1 MKCTWQEGNRI
12 TLLENG
18 DNFYPAVF
26 EAISH
31 AQQKVYLE
39 TFIWFEDDVGR
50 QLHSVLLHAARRG
63 IKIEALLDGYGSPD
77 LSDEFVN
84 ELTAAGVVFRY
95 YDPGPRLFGMRTN
108 LFLSLIHI

>member
-31 AQQKVYLE
+31 AQQKVFLE
-39 TFIWFEDDVGR
+39 TFIWF
-50 QLHSVLLHAARRG
+50 
-63 IKIEALLDGYGSPD
+63 
-77 LSDEFVN
+77 
-84 ELTAAGVVFRY
+84 
-95 YDPGPRLFGMRTN
+95 
-108 LFLSLIHI
+108 

>member
-31 AQQKVYLE
+31 AQQKVFLE
-39 TFIWFEDDVGR
+39 TGEKKNVDFYIDP
-50 QLHSVLLHAARRG
+50 
-63 IKIEALLDGYGSPD
+63 K
-77 LSDEFVN
+77 EFS
-84 ELTAAGVVFRY
+84 Y
-95 YDPGPRLFGMRTN
+95 YDKNMKIVSCGMKLRISVGN
-108 LFLSLIHI
+108 SSDHEWGSSELYI

>member
-18 DNFYPAVF
+18 DNYYPAVF

-31 AQQKVYLE
+31 AQQKVFLE

-50 QLHSVLLHAARRG
+50 QLHSALLHAARRG
-63 IKIEALLDGYGSPD
+63 IKNRGSARRVW
-77 LSDEFVN
+77 F
-84 ELTAAGVVFRY
+84 AGSQR
-95 YDPGPRLFGMRTN
+95 R
-108 LFLSLIHI
+108 IC

>member
-31 AQQKVYLE
+31 AQQKVFLE
-39 TFIWFEDDVGR
+39 TFIWKTTW
-50 QLHSVLLHAARRG
+50 A
-63 IKIEALLDGYGSPD
+63 GSC
-77 LSDEFVN
+77 
-84 ELTAAGVVFRY
+84 TAHCCMPPVAV
-95 YDPGPRLFGMRTN
+95 
-108 LFLSLIHI
+108 

>member
-31 AQQKVYLE
+31 AQQKVFLE

-50 QLHSVLLHAARRG
+50 QLHSALLHAA
-63 IKIEALLDGYGSPD
+63 
-77 LSDEFVN
+77 V
-84 ELTAAGVVFRY
+84 AG
-95 YDPGPRLFGMRTN
+95 
-108 LFLSLIHI
+108 

>member
-31 AQQKVYLE
+31 AQQKVYLKRLSGLK
-39 TFIWFEDDVGR
+39 TT
-50 QLHSVLLHAARRG
+50 LA
-63 IKIEALLDGYGSPD
+63 GSC
-77 LSDEFVN
+77 
-84 ELTAAGVVFRY
+84 TAYCCMPPGAG
-95 YDPGPRLFGMRTN
+95 
-108 LFLSLIHI
+108 